1 MLDFLRSSLDAI
13 VDRSPKELI
22 GAVIISLTLSLA
34 FAGLYAL
41 RRRTTSDR
49 LTLMVVLSLGT
60 NVAAML
66 VVLGYFTYAQNLKMK
81 AVESVSHT
89 RPPGPRG
96 NGLELHLSQRILDMA
111 DRDRDGSLSSQEAT
125 DAAALF
131 VQTSTSTSGQSRR
144 LDVSTLAEVLRGT
157 LMPPPGTMGPPP
169 LHPQFGQNAGSR
181 NTSPVSIESRQRPQT

>member
-1 MLDFLRSSLDAI
+1 MLDLFHSSLDAI

-22 GAVIISLTLSLA
+22 GAVLISLALSLA
-34 FAGLYAL
+34 LTGLYTV
-41 RRRTTSDR
+41 RRRKTSDR
-49 LTLMVVLSLGT
+49 FALMVVLSLGT
-60 NVAAML
+60 NVVAML
-66 VVLGYFTYAQNLKMK
+66 VVFGYFTHAQNLKVK

-111 DRDRDGSLSSQEAT
+111 DRDRDGSISSQEAT

-131 VQTSTSTSGQSRR
+131 VQTATTTNGQSRR
-144 LDVSTLAEVLRGT
+144 LDVSTLAEAMRGT

-181 NTSPVSIESRQRPQT
+181 NVRPASIESRQRPQT